1 MSGVATLERM
11 STTPTITLNNGV
23 EIPQVGFG
31 VFLVPPAETKAA
43 VTSALEVGYRHIDT
57 ARIYDNEAAVG
68 EAIRA
73 SGLSRDDLFVTTKCW
88 NDDQGYDRAPAAFEA
103 SIDRLGLEYV
113 DLYLIHWPA
122 PARDTF
128 VETWQAL
135 EKLYAD
141 DRVRA
146 IGVSNFKPHH
156 LRRLLDETGTV
167 PAVNQVELHP
177 YLTQEKLRAFH
188 AEHGVVTE
196 AWSPIARGGDLLTD
210 AVVTTMAE
218 KYDVTPAQVVLR
230 WHLELGNIIIPKSVR
245 PERMAAN
252 LDLFRF
258 ELAADDVAALSALDR
273 GQRIGPD
280 PDAFG
285 G

>member
-1 MSGVATLERM
+1 MP
-11 STTPTITLNNGV
+11 TTPTKTLNNGV

-43 VTSALEVGYRHIDT
+43 VSSALEVGYRHIDT

-68 EAIRA
+68 EAIRG
-73 SGLSRDDLFVTTKCW
+73 SGLSRDELFVTTKCW

-122 PARDTF
+122 AARNTF

-135 EKLYAD
+135 EKLSAD
-141 DRVRA
+141 GRVRA
-146 IGVSNFKPHH
+146 IGVSNFQPHH

-188 AEHGVVTE
+188 EEHGIVTE
-196 AWSPIARGGDLLTD
+196 AWSPIARGGDLLSD
-210 AVVTTMAE
+210 DVVTTMAE
-218 KYDVTPAQVVLR
+218 KYGVTPAQVVLR
-230 WHLELGNIIIPKSVR
+230 WHLELGNVVIPKSVR
-245 PERMAAN
+245 PERMAVN

>member
-1 MSGVATLERM
+1 MP
-11 STTPTITLNNGV
+11 TTPTITLNNGV

-31 VFLVPPAETKAA
+31 VFLVPPTETKAA
-43 VTSALEVGYRHIDT
+43 VSSALEVGYRHIDT

-68 EAIRA
+68 EAIRG

-88 NDDQGYDRAPAAFEA
+88 NDDQGYDRAPVAFEA

-113 DLYLIHWPA
+113 DLYLIHWPV
-122 PARDTF
+122 PARNTF

-141 DRVRA
+141 GRVRA
-146 IGVSNFKPHH
+146 IGVSNFQPHH

-188 AEHGVVTE
+188 EEHGIVTE
-196 AWSPIARGGDLLTD
+196 AWSPIARGGDLLSD
-210 AVVTTMAE
+210 DVVTTMAE
-218 KYDVTPAQVVLR
+218 KYGVTPAQVVLR
-230 WHLELGNIIIPKSVR
+230 WHLELGNVVIPKSVR

-273 GQRIGPD
+273 GQRVGPD
-280 PDAFG
+280 PDAFDG
-285 G
+285 